1 MFLKIYC
8 LNERG
13 HTINTTRRN
22 VIAGAAAL
30 PLLPA
35 AALAAPGSLPS
46 LPASAYAAPADPA
59 VKAYR
64 A

>member
-1 MFLKIYC
+1 MP
-8 LNERG
+8 NP
-13 HTINTTRRN
+13 TTTRRA
-22 VIAGAAAL
+22 ILAGGAAL
-30 PLLPA
+30 PLMPA